1 MMTFPAANPAVIGA
15 PFEWSVFV
23 LPPAVMEMGLALGI
37 LILAVCVATLFV
49 RLGSRVVAWPMRTRP
64 VAMPN
69 MGKSGAHHSGAH
81 Q

>member
-1 MMTFPAANPAVIGA
+1 MMNFPAANSLAAIGE

-23 LPPAVMEMGLALGI
+23 LPPAVMTMGLALGI

-49 RLGSRVVAWPMRTRP
+49 RLGSRVVAWPMRARP

-69 MGKSGAHHSGAH
+69 MGKSGAHP
-81 Q
+81 